1 MRIGHGMR
9 GSTYVDVPF
18 SGWCSRQCIL
28 AHDAVA
34 RRGGDRTHEAKSD
47 QQVEEFVSHEKGAAV
62 TVVERGKLYGAGYG
76 CGGFGLVLWRGR
88 WKGGY

>member
-18 SGWCSRQCIL
+18 SGWCPRQCIL

-47 QQVEEFVSHEKGAAV
+47 QQVEEFVSH
-62 TVVERGKLYGAGYG
+62 
-76 CGGFGLVLWRGR
+76 
-88 WKGGY
+88 